1 MSRAIAV
8 IEELL
13 QREKNVST
21 REVAAQAGISRQAA
35 QKQLKAMVD
44 AGALTVA
51 GKARAARYSKAA
63 SSVNA
68 LWAKVA
74 ALGEALSGL
83 HEPAPLTFHA
93 QAKLPVDDSVKQTV
107 AVESAGS
114 LFRLSARLLL
124 SDVDCD
130 ELTLDFAQVAD
141 VGDEFV
147 EEVFEKWAKE
157 HPLTKVRIVNLAP
170 ELAARLP
177 SL

>member
-1 MSRAIAV
+1 MCIRD
-8 IEELL
+8 
-13 QREKNVST
+13 R
-21 REVAAQAGISRQAA
+21 
-35 QKQLKAMVD
+35 
-44 AGALTVA
+44 
-51 GKARAARYSKAA
+51 
-63 SSVNA
+63 
-68 LWAKVA
+68 
-74 ALGEALSGL
+74 
-83 HEPAPLTFHA
+83 
-93 QAKLPVDDSVKQTV
+93 
-107 AVESAGS
+107 
-114 LFRLSARLLL
+114 L